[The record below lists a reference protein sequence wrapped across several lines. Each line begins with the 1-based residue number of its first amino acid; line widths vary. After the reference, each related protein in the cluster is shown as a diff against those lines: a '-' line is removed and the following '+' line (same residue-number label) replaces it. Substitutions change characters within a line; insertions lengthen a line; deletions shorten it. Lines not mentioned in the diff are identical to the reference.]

1 MISTFSSLLDR
12 YTSDT
17 FYFEIIFLFWNYITH
32 NYMIST
38 FSSLLDRYTSDT
50 FYFEIILLI
59 IIWFQPFPAY

>member
-1 MISTFSSLLDR
+1 
-12 YTSDT
+12 
-17 FYFEIIFLFWNYITH
+17 
-32 NYMIST
+32 MIST